1 MRVCDGKLSG
11 QRSKHSKRR
20 LKDRLC
26 FRPAYRDARRSHLEI
41 QIGTRSSGTMMTSQG
56 NIARSLN
63 YRKDKLSFQDVS
75 AEVREKVLWKNAAG
89 IYRL

>member
-1 MRVCDGKLSG
+1 MRVCDGKSSG
-11 QRSKHSKRR
+11 QRSKRSKRR

-26 FRPAYRDARRSHLEI
+26 FRPAYRDEALAFGN

-63 YRKDKLSFQDVS
+63 YRKDKPNFQDVS
-75 AEVREKVLWKNAAG
+75 AEVRRKGAVEKRG
-89 IYRL
+89 